1 MIKEEYIG
9 TIELNGTV
17 VNVGIDDYGQQYF
30 FEFINKNGEK
40 ETLGCGAF
48 NINFLD
54 DIIYIVDRKGFF
66 LLKYYYYELYKQ
78 LVFTVEKELL
88 LFKKHISI

>member
-9 TIELNGTV
+9 TIELNGTKV
-17 VNVGIDDYGQQYF
+17 DVGIDDYGQQYF

-40 ETLGCGAF
+40 EILGCGAY

-54 DIIYIVDRKGFF
+54 DIIYIVDRQGFF
-66 LLKYYYYELYKQ
+66 EQKYDYNELYKQ
-78 LVFTVEKELL
+78 LGLAVEKELP
-88 LFKKHISI
+88 

>member
-30 FEFINKNGEK
+30 FEFINKDGEK

-66 LLKYYYYELYKQ
+66 EQKYDYDELYKQ
-78 LVFTVEKELL
+78 LGFTVDKELP
-88 LFKKHISI
+88 